1 MKPEEDEMA
10 MKTCETLGCEKEA
23 RLQCP
28 TCIKL
33 QIKVMPWAESHIRIV
48 SINTVCICEYFQ
60 GSFFCSQECFHGS
73 WNLHKA
79 LHKLAKSGNPSSCS
93 KPNRSYNPWPGYVF
107 TGKLRPAEQ
116 SNKRVVPDHIPRP
129 DYADHPEGYPL
140 SEQKLRGN
148 TYVKQLDDEE
158 IENLRVACKL
168 GKWIKDKLWIIR
180 VERSERIMWSERTLS
195 PWYTLSVVSFFVT

>member
-1 MKPEEDEMA
+1 MNL
-10 MKTCETLGCEKEA
+10 CSEKIKFQNEA
-23 RLQCP
+23 RRRRNGNENLWD
-28 TCIKL
+28 TWLWERGKTSVSHL
-33 QIKVMPWAESHIRIV
+33 YQIANQGNSMSWLTYSDFVNQYSMHLWI
-48 SINTVCICEYFQ
+48 FQ

-107 TGKLRPAEQ
+107 TGRLRPAEQ

-168 GKWIKDKLWIIR
+168 GKVIKICRYPK
-180 VERSERIMWSERTLS
+180 T
-195 PWYTLSVVSFFVT
+195 SFG